1 MAKDKKRRSFLD
13 APLSEIEKAG
23 KELMS
28 RDKEE
33 NLDKRTP
40 KKKEEVKKVKEKR
53 KFVYLDESVHRIAK
67 VKASQ
72 EGKTIKAYISDLIL
86 NA

>member
-1 MAKDKKRRSFLD
+1 MAKDRKRRSFLD

-23 KELMS
+23 KELMQ
-28 RDKEE
+28 DKKAPAAE
-33 NLDKRTP
+33 
-40 KKKEEVKKVKEKR
+40 KKKAAPKAEKKVKEKR
-53 KFVYLDESVHRIAK
+53 KFVYLDESVHRQAK

-72 EGKTIKAYISDLIL
+72 EGKTIKDYISDLIR